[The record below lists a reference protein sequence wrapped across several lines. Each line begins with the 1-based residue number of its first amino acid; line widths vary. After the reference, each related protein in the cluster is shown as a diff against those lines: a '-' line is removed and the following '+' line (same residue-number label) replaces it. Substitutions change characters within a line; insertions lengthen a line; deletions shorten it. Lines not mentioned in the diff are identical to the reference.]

1 MFNKDEDANN
11 ISKNC
16 GSVSLINVDCYYCK
30 YFGLKLSIQYFFFKS
45 VTYLKMIDKK
55 SKCCTDFKT

>member
-16 GSVSLINVDCYYCK
+16 GSVSLINVDCYLLQIFWSK
-30 YFGLKLSIQYFFFKS
+30 IKHTLFEKKS